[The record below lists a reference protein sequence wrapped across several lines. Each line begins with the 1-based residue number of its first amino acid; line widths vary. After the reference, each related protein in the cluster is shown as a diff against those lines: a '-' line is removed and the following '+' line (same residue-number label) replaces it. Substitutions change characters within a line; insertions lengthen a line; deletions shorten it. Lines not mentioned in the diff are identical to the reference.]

1 MALVKKS
8 YETFE
13 LCKDK
18 CKQSYKQLDKKQQE
32 HIDQA
37 VKTTLDL
44 YARFKPYQSI
54 ILAKAKN
61 VTLSDAISWL
71 KMGTDLLARRE
82 VVSMIE
88 GYVVMLGDMVS
99 DKKRLRTYKRYFSCL
114 LDQLDPKIVELAN
127 SALTFLSVMF
137 TIFSSNKNVKGAV
150 AEVVSTVNAEL
161 VEPLKKKVMKKLKVK
176 KVKVAKSG

>member
-1 MALVKKS
+1 MKKS

-44 YARFKPYQSI
+44 YARMKPYQSI
-54 ILAKAKN
+54 ILAKAKS
-61 VTLSDAISWL
+61 VTLNDAIAWI
-71 KMGTDLLARRE
+71 KMGTDLLSRKE
-82 VVSMIE
+82 VVTMIE
-88 GYVVMLGDMVS
+88 GYVVMLGDMVA
-99 DKKRLRTYKRYFSCL
+99 DKKRLRAYKQYFSCL

-127 SALTFLSVMF
+127 AALSFLSMLF
-137 TIFSSNKNVKGAV
+137 TIFSNNKHVKSAV
-150 AEVVSTVNAEL
+150 VEVVSTVNMEL
-161 VEPLKKKVMKKLKVK
+161 VVPLKKKVMKKLKVK
-176 KVKVAKSG
+176 KVRSAKKSA